1 MIAATYRFNMNK
13 ELKGWLLVGATCLA
27 IYLYGE
33 HKYSKPQQPLE
44 EEKLHLYQDYLLVP
58 DTDPLEIEAPVMK
71 VQAAANVRVPVR
83 HPVNLWHNK
92 DGSVNYFRCIILETK
107 RREALGKPGR
117 ELKRYKDGK
126 EWAIGYGNHIR
137 YLSEYWKRTC
147 KRQGWKVTEAQ
158 ARQMMYATFH
168 DLCEQIKR
176 DLPNT
181 NRRQQLAVASL
192 AFNWGYGN
200 VKRSALWRHLKA
212 GRKGNTVTAAWMRTQ
227 VATENHRKSRR
238 IEAATWNG
246 DDAVVLKAGKEAL
259 EALRKRGDFKHY

>member
-1 MIAATYRFNMNK
+1 MNK
-13 ELKGWLLVGATCLA
+13 ELRGWLMVAGLGIGIWV
-27 IYLYGE
+27 YGV
-33 HKYSKPQQPLE
+33 HKSTLPVKPLE
-44 EEKLHLYQDYLLVP
+44 EEKMHLYYAYSLYP
-58 DTDPLEIEAPVMK
+58 DTDPEEAEPPVMQ
-71 VQAAANVRVPVR
+71 VEASASPAEHVRTPKR
-83 HPVNLWHNK
+83 KANLWYNE

-107 RREALGKPGR
+107 RREALGRPGA
-117 ELKRYKDGK
+117 ELKRYKDGS
-126 EWAIGYGNHIR
+126 EWAIGYGNHVR

-147 KRQGWKVTEAQ
+147 KRQRWKVTEAQ
-158 ARQMMYATFH
+158 ARAMMYGTFH
-168 DLCEQIKR
+168 DLCEQVKR

-212 GRKGNTVTAAWMRTQ
+212 GREGTGVTAAWMRTQ

-246 DDAVVLKAGKEAL
+246 DDATVIAGGKEAL